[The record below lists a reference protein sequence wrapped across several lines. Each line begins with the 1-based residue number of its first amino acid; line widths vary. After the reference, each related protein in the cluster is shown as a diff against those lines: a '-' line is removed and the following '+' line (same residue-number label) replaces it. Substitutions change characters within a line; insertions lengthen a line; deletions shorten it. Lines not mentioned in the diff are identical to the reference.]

1 MSVVIFDSEI
11 AKIVGI
17 NAAII
22 FERIRYFCEDA
33 KLKNDHYKFHNGR
46 FWTYSS
52 SKGWSNMLPFLTKRQ
67 AEKAI
72 NALIAHKMIITDN
85 FNKNKY
91 DRTRWFTVLVD
102 TTTSISPVG
111 EMHFTENVNSIY
123 PKREM
128 NLHLGVN
135 EFPPGVEPIPNES
148 TNKYSK
154 IIIIDE
160 TCGDKNTEN
169 IEITKEA
176 NQQQQIAHNS
186 YNSTKQFD
194 DRLRKSSEYLK
205 FKSWIKKNK
214 ELWSF
219 MKFKDCIFENF
230 ETFEDFKTW
239 FDEKTS
245 ESIDAISNKQQ
256 DFDPEKNPNDKKTLA
271 KYLYKII
278 ENELFIGK
286 YG

>member
-160 TCGDKNTEN
+160 TCDEKNTEN
-169 IEITKEA
+169 GELTKEA

-194 DRLRKSSEYLK
+194 DRLKKSGEYLK

-214 ELWSF
+214 ELRSF
-219 MKFKDCIFENF
+219 SRFDDRIFANF
-230 ETFEDFKTW
+230 ETFEEFMVW
-239 FDEKTS
+239 FGE
-245 ESIDAISNKQQ
+245 KQQ
-256 DFDPEKNPNDKKTLA
+256 DALDIFSKRKTDFDPEKNNEDRSTFRN
-271 KYLYKII
+271 YLYKII
-278 ENELFIGK
+278 EYELYLSK
-286 YG
+286 TD